1 MPRPPSGPVVLVPAN
16 RSDRAVLE
24 NLGQF
29 YRHDLSEAYGHL
41 PNADGTFNNRRLDS
55 FRTGVDPEH
64 RAWLITVAG
73 KLGGF
78 VMTKPADDGATSIA
92 DFFVVRALRRTR
104 VGQEAA
110 RLAIAQYPGR
120 WRIGFQSYNPGAPR
134 FWSLVATDARRR
146 NLEHLRRPPGRRPPA
161 GHLDHLHNLIE
172 NTGTATVS
180 AGAVRFRGRRR
191 SLVAACP
198 GVRVPPRHRP
208 LSTLLL
214 T

>member
-24 NLGQF
+24 NLGQL

-146 NLEHLRRPPGRRPPA
+146 NL
-161 GHLDHLHNLIE
+161 DHLHNLIE